1 MTKTKIVAL
10 LSVVALLASLPLT
23 VVLAQQ
29 PPAPPFRVVGTAM
42 IDGEKAAEGTMVVA
56 MVGDMEVG
64 MDTVGMGGMFMA
76 LDIEG
81 EEGAMVSFM
90 LKMGEGDEAMEYE
103 AMSNMEVMIGT
114 PAMPIML
121 EAGEGMM
128 VQPTA
133 MPGVTKAPTKTAEQM
148 MQDQIN
154 TAVRSAVNSAVPSAV
169 NSAVRP
175 LTQLSSRP

>member
-64 MDTVGMGGMFMA
+64 MDTVGMGGMFNSVGHRGRRGSDGLLHA
-76 LDIEG
+76 
-81 EEGAMVSFM
+81 
-90 LKMGEGDEAMEYE
+90 
-103 AMSNMEVMIGT
+103 
-114 PAMPIML
+114 
-121 EAGEGMM
+121 
-128 VQPTA
+128 
-133 MPGVTKAPTKTAEQM
+133 
-148 MQDQIN
+148 QDGRGRRWPWN
-154 TAVRSAVNSAVPSAV
+154 T
-169 NSAVRP
+169 RP
-175 LTQLSSRP
+175 CRTWKS

>member
-81 EEGAMVSFM
+81 EDGAMVSFM
-90 LKMGEGDEAMEYE
+90 LKMGEGDMAMEYE

-114 PAMPIML
+114 PSMPIML

-128 VQPTA
+128 VGPPA
-133 MPGVTKAPTKTAEQM
+133 MPGETPGPASPCP
-148 MQDQIN
+148 
-154 TAVRSAVNSAVPSAV
+154 RPRRPS
-169 NSAVRP
+169 R
-175 LTQLSSRP
+175 

>member
-81 EEGAMVSFM
+81 EDGAMVSFM
-90 LKMGEGDEAMEYE
+90 LKMGEGDDGHGIRGHVEHGGHDRDAQH
-103 AMSNMEVMIGT
+103 ADH
-114 PAMPIML
+114 
-121 EAGEGMM
+121 AGG
-128 VQPTA
+128 
-133 MPGVTKAPTKTAEQM
+133 
-148 MQDQIN
+148 
-154 TAVRSAVNSAVPSAV
+154 R
-169 NSAVRP
+169 
-175 LTQLSSRP
+175 